1 MLSKIKEQLYQELQ
15 LSNLDN
21 NEKTILRLIL
31 QSNSFNMEMFSRNKH
46 IRFDLGGIDIR
57 IELDHNVNS
66 TLLSTRNEPFRHIV
80 MNKILYDTLFRIIQN
95 ISISYNVNKLKEEI
109 KRGIK

>member
-21 NEKTILRLIL
+21 NEKTIIRLII
-31 QSNSFNMEMFSRNKH
+31 QSKSFNMEMFSRNKH

-57 IELDHNVNS
+57 IDLDGDS
-66 TLLSTRNEPFRHIV
+66 TLISTRNGPFRHIN

-95 ISISYNVNKLKEEI
+95 ISISYNVNKLKKEI
-109 KRGIK
+109 IKGIK